1 MKSTKYSVLVF
12 MIFSFWIT
20 NTSFVTETNDDLVIE
35 NYNINSG
42 FYDMEFESI
51 DGQIIP
57 LANFTLFIVFVYCSS
72 DTSIFL

>member
-57 LANFTLFIVFVYCSS
+57 LANFTLFIVFVYCSP
-72 DTSIFL
+72 DTSIFF